1 MMEAPEW
8 RIPPRRATTAF
19 PDAKPR
25 LYRQAGSYDRQAP
38 VEPARQPRPRPVR
51 ERRTKD
57 RRGPMRPLTPA
68 EQAVL
73 AHLTTT
79 TPLTL
84 KDLRRLMGKN
94 PRYPVHS
101 LARRRLVRIECADG
115 QRRGHGREWRVYRR

>member
-1 MMEAPEW
+1 
-8 RIPPRRATTAF
+8 
-19 PDAKPR
+19 
-25 LYRQAGSYDRQAP
+25 
-38 VEPARQPRPRPVR
+38 
-51 ERRTKD
+51 
-57 RRGPMRPLTPA
+57 MRPLTPA

-94 PRYPVHS
+94 PRYPVDS

-115 QRRGHGREWRVYRR
+115 QHRGHGREWRVYRR